1 MRILRGELVRIK
13 VFARPFALN
22 RYFKNNS
29 EPKLHIGCGSHLKE
43 GWLNADKFNANA
55 DIYLN
60 ALRRMPFKANTFKF
74 IHMEHLL
81 EHIPTD
87 RVPFF
92 LSECLRILKP
102 GGCIRIIV
110 PDLDIYV
117 KKYYEGEKEFF
128 QPIIEKF
135 KSKIE
140 QNKDQLINKYKY
152 WLVRTPGAVFI
163 SRAVRRFYHHTWMY
177 DFETLRVALEE
188 IGFKKATKQQFQE
201 SEFDEFKTMDNPDRE
216 YESLYVDAV
225 K

>member
-1 MRILRGELVRIK
+1 
-13 VFARPFALN
+13 
-22 RYFKNNS
+22 
-29 EPKLHIGCGSHLKE
+29 LKE

-60 ALRRMPFKANTFKF
+60 ALRRMPFKVNTFKF

-81 EHIPTD
+81 EHIQID
-87 RVPFF
+87 RVPIF

-102 GGCIRIIV
+102 GGCIRIVV

-135 KSKIE
+135 KGKIDK
-140 QNKDQLINKYKY
+140 NKDRLVNKYKY

-163 SRAVRRFYHHTWMY
+163 SRAVRRFYHHNWMY

-188 IGFKKATKQQFQE
+188 VGFKKATKQQFQE

>member
-13 VFARPFALN
+13 AFVRPFALK
-22 RYFKNNS
+22 RYFKNNP
-29 EPKLHIGCGSHLKE
+29 EPKLHIGCGSHLKK

-60 ALRRMPFKANTFKF
+60 ALRRMPFKDNTFKF

-81 EHIPTD
+81 EHIQID
-87 RVPFF
+87 RVPIF
-92 LSECLRILKP
+92 LSECLRILQP
-102 GGCIRIIV
+102 GGCIRIVV

-117 KKYYEGEKEFF
+117 KKYYEGDKEFF

-135 KSKIE
+135 KSNFDKY
-140 QNKDQLINKYKY
+140 KDRLVNKYKY
-152 WLVRTPGAVFI
+152 WLIRTPGAVFI
-163 SRAVRRFYHHTWMY
+163 SRAVRRFYHHNWMY

-188 IGFKKATKQQFQE
+188 VGFKKATKQQFQE
-201 SEFDEFKTMDNPDRE
+201 SEFDEFKTMDNPDRL
-216 YESLYVDAV
+216 YESLYVEAV